1 MSQLRNFLH
10 AAHTQFRQ
18 LVAVLIHMLHTK
30 RTSQLVFVVSV
41 SLIVGT
47 LTGVITQQATTEKRQ
62 WASQVSVLVSTRA
75 LRAGESLT
83 LANTH
88 SVDLPEAI
96 IADDAIAD
104 IPTNATTR
112 IGIAANTPLS
122 LSLISS
128 DDAPLQLPEG
138 WKGVALPVD
147 LITPPV
153 HVGDTVDVVARDVV
167 IAAGALVAQIDQER
181 GITLA
186 VPGEQAAMVATAA
199 HLGEIGIVL
208 SSK

>member
-1 MSQLRNFLH
+1 VVIQ
-10 AAHTQFRQ
+10 A
-18 LVAVLIHMLHTK
+18 LHTK
-30 RTSQLVFVVSV
+30 RTSQLFLAIGVSV
-41 SLIVGT
+41 VIGIVIGIIAKQT
-47 LTGVITQQATTEKRQ
+47 STEKHQ
-62 WASQVSVLVSTRA
+62 WASRVSVLVASRT

-167 IAAGALVAQIDQER
+167 IAAGALVAQIDPER

-186 VPGEQAAMVATAA
+186 VPGEQAATVATAA
-199 HLGEIGIVL
+199 QIGEIGIVL
-208 SSK
+208 SGK

>member
-10 AAHTQFRQ
+10 AAHAQFRQ
-18 LVAVLIHMLHTK
+18 LVAVVIQALHTK
-30 RTSQLVFVVSV
+30 RTSQLFLAIGVS
-41 SLIVGT
+41 IVIGI
-47 LTGVITQQATTEKRQ
+47 VIGIIAKQTSTEKRQ

-167 IAAGALVAQIDQER
+167 IASGALVAQIDPER

>member
-1 MSQLRNFLH
+1 
-10 AAHTQFRQ
+10 
-18 LVAVLIHMLHTK
+18 
-30 RTSQLVFVVSV
+30 
-41 SLIVGT
+41 
-47 LTGVITQQATTEKRQ
+47 
-62 WASQVSVLVSTRA
+62 VLVSTRA

-88 SVDLPEAI
+88 QVDLPEAI

-138 WKGVALPVD
+138 WKGVALPID

-153 HVGDTVDVVARDVV
+153 RVGDTVDVIARDVV
-167 IAAGALVAQIDQER
+167 IASGALVAQIDPAR

-208 SSK
+208 SGK

>member
-41 SLIVGT
+41 SLIVGVI
-47 LTGVITQQATTEKRQ
+47 TGVMSHQATREKRQ

-88 SVDLPEAI
+88 QVDLPEAI

-104 IPTNATTR
+104 IPANATTR
-112 IGIAANTPLS
+112 IGVAANTPLS

-128 DDAPLQLPEG
+128 DDARLQLPEG
-138 WKGVALPVD
+138 WKGVALPVN

-153 HVGDTVDVVARDVV
+153 QVGDTVDVVARDVV
-167 IAAGALVAQIDQER
+167 IASGALVALIDPGL

-199 HLGEIGIVL
+199 HSGEIGIVL
-208 SSK
+208 SGK

>member
-1 MSQLRNFLH
+1 
-10 AAHTQFRQ
+10 
-18 LVAVLIHMLHTK
+18 
-30 RTSQLVFVVSV
+30 
-41 SLIVGT
+41 
-47 LTGVITQQATTEKRQ
+47 
-62 WASQVSVLVSTRA
+62 VLVSTRA

-83 LANTH
+83 LTNTH
-88 SVDLPEAI
+88 QVDLPEAI

-128 DDAPLQLPEG
+128 DDAPLQLPDG

-167 IAAGALVAQIDQER
+167 IAAGALVAQIDPER

-186 VPGEQAAMVATAA
+186 VPGEQAATVATAA
-199 HLGEIGIVL
+199 HIGEIGIVL
-208 SSK
+208 SGK